1 MINIPYGMHNVCIVF
16 LGYLYS
22 SYNQVSLVLSPKVNT
37 EINTMRHNF
46 IVTST
51 PEQPV
56 KFVFNKAVFFLI
68 LLITYM

>member
-1 MINIPYGMHNVCIVF
+1 MINIPCGMHNVCIVC

-22 SYNQVSLVLSPKVNT
+22 SYSQVSLGLSPKVKYT
-37 EINTMRHNF
+37 EINTMRQF
-46 IVTST
+46 YSVTSA

-68 LLITYM
+68 L